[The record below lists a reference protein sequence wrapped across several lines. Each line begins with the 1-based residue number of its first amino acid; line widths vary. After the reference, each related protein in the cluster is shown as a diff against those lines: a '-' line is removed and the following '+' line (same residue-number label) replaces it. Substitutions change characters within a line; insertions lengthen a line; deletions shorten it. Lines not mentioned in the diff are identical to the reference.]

1 MSSTERCL
9 VGQKSTPK
17 RPDAARE
24 RDAGTCHNAPGKG
37 ASWPDPSPSKKLSG
51 LPASAH
57 IPGAGRMLLE
67 DRPEAKEL
75 SFTRD
80 GLAIDDAGP
89 WAEAQPRSPV
99 CRGFVR
105 FATRSGVSPRLKQ
118 FQTLLLLIVVL
129 IRQKKAPTAC
139 AGASKEVSRAPRD
152 QGALDAPI
160 VSQGTNHARR
170 GLAMRIDG
178 STESAHRTF
187 PTLRQR
193 GRVFSLRC
201 LYLSPG
207 RPVGA
212 SCSRRRPPRRLQVFG
227 PVRERR
233 RAARSQSF
241 LRRPIASLPMPMS
254 DSKNF
259 KSCLNKITNGF
270 SLRR

>member
-1 MSSTERCL
+1 VRIFQELAEC
-9 VGQKSTPK
+9 
-17 RPDAARE
+17 
-24 RDAGTCHNAPGKG
+24 
-37 ASWPDPSPSKKLSG
+37 
-51 LPASAH
+51 
-57 IPGAGRMLLE
+57 LE
-67 DRPEAKEL
+67 DKPEAKEL
-75 SFTRD
+75 FFTRD

-129 IRQKKAPTAC
+129 IRQKKAPAAC

-233 RAARSQSF
+233 RAAR
-241 LRRPIASLPMPMS
+241 LCGCSLPSTQRAAIGTSAFAHIGGFAAEQEGAGQAIRLAKMVAAPTTA
-254 DSKNF
+254 DASKRKPRACRSF
-259 KSCLNKITNGF
+259 
-270 SLRR
+270 